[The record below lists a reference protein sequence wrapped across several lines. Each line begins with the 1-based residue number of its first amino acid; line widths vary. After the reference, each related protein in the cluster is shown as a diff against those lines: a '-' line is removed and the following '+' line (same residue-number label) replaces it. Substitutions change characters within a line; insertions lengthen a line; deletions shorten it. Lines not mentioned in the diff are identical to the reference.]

1 MTKSE
6 IITDLRELLKEVTD
20 VNVDE
25 IGDNDL
31 LFDEWGF
38 TSVII
43 VQLFVSC
50 QDRYG
55 ISMQDE
61 VNMQAPVSLSDI
73 AEVIE
78 QKLKEQ
84 Q

>member
-6 IITDLRELLKEVTD
+6 IITDLRELLKEFTD

>member
-1 MTKSE
+1 MTKAE
-6 IITDLRELLKEVTD
+6 IISDLRKLLQEVTD

-31 LFDEWGF
+31 LFDKWGF
-38 TSVII
+38 ASVII

-50 QDRYG
+50 QDKYG
-55 ISMQDE
+55 ISMEDD
-61 VNMQAPVSLSDI
+61 VNMQAPVSLSYI

-78 QKLKEQ
+78 EKLKKQE
-84 Q
+84 

>member
-6 IITDLRELLKEVTD
+6 IITDLRELLKEFTD
-20 VNVDE
+20 VDVDK
-25 IGDNDL
+25 IGDDDL
-31 LFDEWGF
+31 LFDEWGL

-61 VNMQAPVSLSDI
+61 VNMQAPVSLSYV
-73 AEVIE
+73 AEAIE
-78 QKLKEQ
+78 EKLNQ
-84 Q
+84 QQ